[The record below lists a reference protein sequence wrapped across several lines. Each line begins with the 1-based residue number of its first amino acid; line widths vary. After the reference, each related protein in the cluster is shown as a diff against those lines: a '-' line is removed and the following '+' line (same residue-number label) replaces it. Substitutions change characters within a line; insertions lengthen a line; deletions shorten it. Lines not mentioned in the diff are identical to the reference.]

1 MAKVKTYC
9 AKATV
14 YLKIASD
21 YADGIGE
28 AQYEVRGIV
37 GYLVPSAFNAN
48 TDGFSVSIA
57 HATDIEILD
66 GDLKE
71 FESESDMGLKF
82 TPRNGETVILDDGI
96 R

>member
-28 AQYEVRGIV
+28 AQKEIRYIISNINMFPADMTH
-37 GYLVPSAFNAN
+37 LVKL
-48 TDGFSVSIA
+48 A
-57 HATDIEILD
+57 HATDIEILY
-66 GDLKE
+66 GDLEE
-71 FESESDMGLKF
+71 FESESDTGLKF
-82 TPRNGETVILDDGI
+82 FPRNGSSVILDDGI